1 MKKINEKKENGRES
15 EKEMEVRE
23 KGENEG
29 EKGERKENGGE
40 SEKEMEVREKGE
52 NEGEKGERKK
62 RMEGRVRRKW
72 R

>member
-1 MKKINEKKENGRES
+1 MEGS

-29 EKGERKENGGE
+29 EKGER
-40 SEKEMEVREKGE
+40 R
-52 NEGEKGERKK
+52 K
-62 RMEGRVRRKW
+62 RMDGRVRRKW

>member
-1 MKKINEKKENGRES
+1 MRRR
-15 EKEMEVRE
+15 MEVRE

-29 EKGERKENGGE
+29 EKGER
-40 SEKEMEVREKGE
+40 R
-52 NEGEKGERKK
+52 K

>member
-1 MKKINEKKENGRES
+1 M
-15 EKEMEVRE
+15 EMRE

-29 EKGERKENGGE
+29 D
-40 SEKEMEVREKGE
+40 
-52 NEGEKGERKK
+52 KGERKK

>member
-1 MKKINEKKENGRES
+1 MKKINEQKENGGES

-29 EKGERKENGGE
+29 ERKENGGE
-40 SEKEMEVREKGE
+40 SETKMEVREKGE

-62 RMEGRVRRKW
+62 RMEGRVRRKGGE
-72 R
+72 

>member
-1 MKKINEKKENGRES
+1 
-15 EKEMEVRE
+15 MEVRE

-40 SEKEMEVREKGE
+40 SETEMEVR
-52 NEGEKGERKK
+52 EKGERKK

>member
-1 MKKINEKKENGRES
+1 
-15 EKEMEVRE
+15 MEVRD

-29 EKGERKENGGE
+29 EKGER
-40 SEKEMEVREKGE
+40 R
-52 NEGEKGERKK
+52 K

>member
-1 MKKINEKKENGRES
+1 MKERK
-15 EKEMEVRE
+15 
-23 KGENEG
+23 
-29 EKGERKENGGE
+29 ERKENGGE
-40 SEKEMEVREKGE
+40 SETKMEVREKGE

>member
-1 MKKINEKKENGRES
+1 M
-15 EKEMEVRE
+15 
-23 KGENEG
+23 
-29 EKGERKENGGE
+29 
-40 SEKEMEVREKGE
+40 EMEVREKGE

>member
-1 MKKINEKKENGRES
+1 M
-15 EKEMEVRE
+15 RE
-23 KGENEG
+23 KN
-29 EKGERKENGGE
+29 ENGGE

-52 NEGEKGERKK
+52 NEGEKGERKT

>member
-29 EKGERKENGGE
+29 EKGERK
-40 SEKEMEVREKGE
+40 
-52 NEGEKGERKK
+52 K
-62 RMEGRVRRKW
+62 RMEGRVRRKL

>member
-1 MKKINEKKENGRES
+1 
-15 EKEMEVRE
+15 
-23 KGENEG
+23 
-29 EKGERKENGGE
+29 
-40 SEKEMEVREKGE
+40 MEVREKGE

>member
-1 MKKINEKKENGRES
+1 
-15 EKEMEVRE
+15 MEVRE

-29 EKGERKENGGE
+29 EKEER
-40 SEKEMEVREKGE
+40 R
-52 NEGEKGERKK
+52 K

>member
-1 MKKINEKKENGRES
+1 M
-15 EKEMEVRE
+15 EMRE

-29 EKGERKENGGE
+29 DKGERE
-40 SEKEMEVREKGE
+40 
-52 NEGEKGERKK
+52 KK

>member
-1 MKKINEKKENGRES
+1 
-15 EKEMEVRE
+15 MEVRE

-29 EKGERKENGGE
+29 D
-40 SEKEMEVREKGE
+40 
-52 NEGEKGERKK
+52 KGERKK

>member
-1 MKKINEKKENGRES
+1 
-15 EKEMEVRE
+15 MEVRD

-29 EKGERKENGGE
+29 EKGERKE
-40 SEKEMEVREKGE
+40 RE
-52 NEGEKGERKK
+52 K

>member
-1 MKKINEKKENGRES
+1 M
-15 EKEMEVRE
+15 EMEVRD

-29 EKGERKENGGE
+29 EKGER
-40 SEKEMEVREKGE
+40 R
-52 NEGEKGERKK
+52 K

>member
-1 MKKINEKKENGRES
+1 
-15 EKEMEVRE
+15 MEVRE

-29 EKGERKENGGE
+29 DKGER
-40 SEKEMEVREKGE
+40 R
-52 NEGEKGERKK
+52 K

>member
-1 MKKINEKKENGRES
+1 MEGR
-15 EKEMEVRE
+15 VRRKWRCE

-29 EKGERKENGGE
+29 D
-40 SEKEMEVREKGE
+40 
-52 NEGEKGERKK
+52 KGERKK